1 MSVRPTRGDSVSV
14 PRRTITFTSG
24 ERSIPRIGGGISVMA
39 VVSGPGKPS
48 QAGGVGVKD
57 GASVCGSWE
66 GSISWVVVMVG
77 AAELEFDVISF

>member
-1 MSVRPTRGDSVSV
+1 
-14 PRRTITFTSG
+14 
-24 ERSIPRIGGGISVMA
+24 MA